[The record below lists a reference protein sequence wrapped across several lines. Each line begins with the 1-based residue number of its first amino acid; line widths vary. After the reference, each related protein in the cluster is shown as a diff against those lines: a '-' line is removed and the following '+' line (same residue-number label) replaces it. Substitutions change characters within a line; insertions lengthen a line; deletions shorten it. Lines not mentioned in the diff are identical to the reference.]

1 MTEDSPKAQG
11 ALETEVRDLHLKE
24 EGSDTEMDTI
34 PEAAAAAAK
43 KERSVSFMEPGA
55 GTPSDTKRSSVSPVK
70 AQRANDSPAPKTEDE
85 EVLGGDVTLKQEPGK
100 PPKLSRSTSHKVEKR
115 PPQLFLD
122 YPDATGDAT
131 KSFSVI
137 TDCTYVPKDLGTT
150 DVVLDCD
157 CSEEWGK

>member
-1 MTEDSPKAQG
+1 MAEESTKAQG
-11 ALETEVRDLHLKE
+11 ALESEVRELHLKE
-24 EGSDTEMDTI
+24 EGSDTEMDNI
-34 PEAAAAAAK
+34 PEAAGAK
-43 KERSVSFMEPGA
+43 AERSVSFMEPGA
-55 GTPSDTKRSSVSPVK
+55 GTPLGTKRSSLSPVK
-70 AQRANDSPAPKTEDE
+70 REGATHSPAPKDEDE

-115 PPQLFLD
+115 APQLFLD